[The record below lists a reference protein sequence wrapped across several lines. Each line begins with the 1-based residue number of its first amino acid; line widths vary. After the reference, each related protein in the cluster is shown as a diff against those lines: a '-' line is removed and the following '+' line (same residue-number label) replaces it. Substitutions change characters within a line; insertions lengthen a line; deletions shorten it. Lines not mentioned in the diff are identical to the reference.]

1 MLRINVARSPVQ
13 RATISPRQRVAMLV
27 VAGLAS
33 MLDCLMPGGSAIA
46 QPDVYRTHCASSHA
60 AAVML
65 IEEQIVRGAVPEPV
79 LTERAFAVLSA
90 RNACMNGQLSRA
102 LNLYE
107 TILSEARNAPK

>member
-1 MLRINVARSPVQ
+1 MSEQMTQSRC
-13 RATISPRQRVAMLV
+13 RAVGTRPLVAMLV

-33 MLDCLMPGGSAIA
+33 MLDCLMSSDSAVA
-46 QPDVYRTHCASSHA
+46 QPGAYRVHCASKHA

-65 IEEQIVRGAVPEPV
+65 IEEQIVRGSVPEPI

-107 TILSEARNAPK
+107 SVLSEVQKTQE